1 MSPLCLMAPSL
12 IRHSINVV
20 DRLADCLTKNGI
32 SPPRASVL
40 HCLYLLL
47 HVKWCHQHGIIFLK
61 CTSGLIREVKNPKLF
76 GGIGPISCHII
87 SSRTSVMSYRGR
99 NLLN

>member
-76 GGIGPISCHII
+76 GGIGPNLCHII

-99 NLLN
+99 NLLS